1 MPLPLEIILKIIICI
16 NIIRPVVVHGLLA
29 GDGSLAFLLAVG
41 IGRHAGGLAENLV
54 ESLGGLVAA

>member
-29 GDGSLAFLLAVG
+29 GDGSLAFLLPGG
-41 IGRHAGGLAENLV
+41 IRRHAGGLAENLV

>member
-16 NIIRPVVVHGLLA
+16 NVIRPVVVHGLLT
-29 GDGSLAFLLAVG
+29 GESSLAFLLPVG
-41 IGRHAGGLAENLV
+41 IRRHAGGLAEDLV

>member
-16 NIIRPVVVHGLLA
+16 NIIRPVIVHGFLA
-29 GDGSLAFLLAVG
+29 GDGSLAFLLPVG
-41 IGRHAGGLAENLV
+41 IRRYAGGLAEDLV

>member
-16 NIIRPVVVHGLLA
+16 NIIRPVIVHGFLA
-29 GDGSLAFLLAVG
+29 GDGSLAFFLPVG
-41 IGRHAGGLAENLV
+41 IRRYAGGLAEDLV

>member
-16 NIIRPVVVHGLLA
+16 NIIRPVVVHGFLV
-29 GDGSLAFLLAVG
+29 GDGSLAFLLPVG
-41 IGRHAGGLAENLV
+41 IGRHAGGLAEDLV